1 MPLVA
6 LHQILFAFYG
16 KKEVA
21 DAEGKNRELILSYL
35 KRKKIVCK
43 KMNILSIFINS
54 KKCVEKYKF
63 ILWFSPILHSRA
75 ESSWG
80 FHFMQWNNSLRG
92 DYNSNNFLSLE
103 ALASNLALIKE
114 IILTQSC
121 DWKTVPIF
129 LQSLNRFVQAVSR
142 QALPIKKNILGRF
155 SGF

>member
-75 ESSWG
+75 ESP
-80 FHFMQWNNSLRG
+80 FMQWNNSLRG

-121 DWKTVPIF
+121 DWKTVPTF
-129 LQSLNRFVQAVSR
+129 SSVS
-142 QALPIKKNILGRF
+142 K
-155 SGF
+155 